1 MADKNFVNESA
12 KGVNDPGQ
20 KYVQGQ
26 GTAYQQVMQEF
37 EDFVKEQEPNVLQ
50 KTTYELALEEFVKTP
65 VQQAMAP
72 QPGGSSTHGTQV
84 GTDEPEK
91 LPAETHGKEKM
102 AVETDEKEKVAVET
116 NEKEELA
123 DDWSKRFITGQ
134 EIFSQM
140 ACDVG
145 GLNKDEAV
153 MKWRSMGKKIQI
165 EYEKVAA
172 VSNENFQKFA
182 HVVSDERPVKI
193 HETRKRELLD
203 TNRMTQLWADC
214 TAKQVFVEA
223 HKGTKWSEDFLDAL
237 WSTIPDEEAAMYVDI
252 ARQRRECFQNFQQI
266 NQKIDGDIQKVID
279 AKFKKRTGT
288 LFGTGTWME
297 NALQLRMRKLLW
309 KGFWLIT
316 HILKIKLDVDRHP
329 HFRRST
335 CLFAV
340 RTDGGWIDFCYQK
353 CLRQYIRNEFLSQA
367 ERFIREHLN
376 LHVPKVKL
384 SMKWIVLRYK

>member
-37 EDFVKEQEPNVLQ
+37 EDFVKEQKPNVLQ
-50 KTTYELALEEFVKTP
+50 KTTYEL
-65 VQQAMAP
+65 AMAP

-84 GTDEPEK
+84 ETDEPEK
-91 LPAETHGKEKM
+91 LPVETHGKEKM

-123 DDWSKRFITGQ
+123 DDWSKRIITGQ
-134 EIFSQM
+134 EIFSLM
-140 ACDVG
+140 AYDVG

-153 MKWRSMGKKIQI
+153 MKWGSMGKKIQI

-172 VSNENFQKFA
+172 MSNENFQKFA
-182 HVVSDERPVKI
+182 HVVFDERPVKI
-193 HETRKRELLD
+193 HETRKRELVD

-214 TAKQVFVEA
+214 RAKQVFVEA
-223 HKGTKWSEDFLDAL
+223 HKGTTWSEDFLDAL
-237 WSTIPDEEAAMYVDI
+237 WFTIPDEEAAMYVDI

-279 AKFKKRTGT
+279 AKFKKS
-288 LFGTGTWME
+288 TWME